1 MDYKKLGLG
10 LGVFSLALG
19 GLEVAAPGRLA
30 RLLGLDEDGPVKKT
44 IFAFGLRELLAGGML
59 LRGPAVSTNMWN
71 RVIGD
76 AIDAGALLLAFG
88 GSRRKGAMGG
98 ALAFVGG
105 AAALDWI
112 TARGLDEQTG
122 RTFPVARPNE
132 QL

>member
-19 GLEVAAPGRLA
+19 AVEVGAPRRIA
-30 RLLGLDEDGPVKKT
+30 RFLGLDEEGTARKT
-44 IFAFGLRELLAGGML
+44 IFAFGVRELLAGAML
-59 LRGPAVSTNMWN
+59 LRGPAVSTNVWN

-76 AIDAGALLLAFG
+76 AMDAGALLLAFG
-88 GSRRKGAMGG
+88 PSTKKGAMTG

-105 AAALDWI
+105 AAALDWY
-112 TARGLDEQTG
+112 TARGLDHETA
-122 RTFPVARPNE
+122 RTFPVSKPDQ